1 MSAFLVICIL
11 LLVLYFLVPTSIGL
25 KDTKSPEQTKKIF
38 QTVFKEQ
45 MNQSKAPKVVNT
57 DPNDAIEDTDSDTP
71 TEMEGEK
78 PMVDYA
84 TRSENHEQR
93 FTGQGRRWECDKP
106 EDCYTTYNIKDKTRH
121 MVNYLCIR
129 NVCHGNGGAT
139 MKNILSVVQ

>member
-45 MNQSKAPKVVNT
+45 MDQSKAPKVVNT

-93 FTGQGRRWECDKP
+93 FTGQGRRWECENS
-106 EDCYTTYNIKDKTRH
+106 EDCYEKYKDSKDNFTC
-121 MVNYLCIR
+121 MDNLCMGHVGGKIME
-129 NVCHGNGGAT
+129 NVGQGQGGRY
-139 MKNILSVVQ
+139 V